1 MSPKSCSGSSLT
13 LNPVKGVR
21 QAPPEV
27 FLLRVEPECWG
38 EDEEKLGRKG
48 GCWPSPHLT
57 GLTIPSSILPYPR
70 LFQDRQGGSRGAKG
84 LARPKAAS
92 SWGRLAPRHQ
102 LCSKS
107 LRSHGGRGLEKG
119 SRVNWQWGGQA

>member
-27 FLLRVEPECWG
+27 FLLRVELGCWG
-38 EDEEKLGRKG
+38 EGEEKLERKDG
-48 GCWPSPHLT
+48 LLAISPSDQPDHPQLHSPLSEAIPGQTRRQQGC
-57 GLTIPSSILPYPR
+57 
-70 LFQDRQGGSRGAKG
+70 QGAGQAKG
-84 LARPKAAS
+84 SFLL
-92 SWGRLAPRHQ
+92 GRLAPRYQ
-102 LCSKS
+102 LCSRS
-107 LRSHGGRGLEKG
+107 LRSHRGRGLKKG

>member
-27 FLLRVEPECWG
+27 FLLRVELGCWG
-38 EDEEKLGRKG
+38 EGEEKLERKDG
-48 GCWPSPHLT
+48 LLAISPSDQPDHPPHPT
-57 GLTIPSSILPYPR
+57 SLTIPSSILPYPR
-70 LFQDRQGGSRGAKG
+70 LFRDRQGGSRGARG

-92 SWGRLAPRHQ
+92 SWAGWHQ
-102 LCSKS
+102 GTSS
-107 LRSHGGRGLEKG
+107 AAGL
-119 SRVNWQWGGQA
+119 